1 MTDRAGVPP
10 RCARAFID
18 SDRPGV
24 LTCTAE
30 RGHPGP
36 HSDDRHGPEVLCCN
50 GDPAC
55 DKPRVPNSLWCADHQ
70 PIPLC
75 DRCNHKATSHWTG
88 NDFDDCNELS
98 CACRQFIRP
107 GSTGG

>member
-1 MTDRAGVPP
+1 MADLTPEQIAELRRLDAEATP
-10 RCARAFID
+10 RPCI
-18 SDRPGV
+18 V
-24 LTCTAE
+24 
-30 RGHPGP
+30 GP

-98 CACRQFIRP
+98 CACRQFIGP
-107 GSTGG
+107 CDPVPQ